1 MAAKLVKSRED
12 HSELGGKSVKGLK
25 KLKMKVTKITLKQR
39 VVKKPGIVI
48 KITLNKE

>member
-1 MAAKLVKSRED
+1 MAAKTVKNRED
-12 HSELGGKSVKGLK
+12 HSELGGKSVEGLK

-39 VVKKPGIVI
+39 VVKKLGIVI